1 MRDIDKLEELD
12 EDQLLKEVRYLRA
25 TVAPNIKE
33 KRKEGN
39 KFVKFN
45 KEQLIFQLRNSIKP
59 TSDNDV
65 DVENLLSRAFGLG
78 EEVWKLSKN
87 KMS

>member
-1 MRDIDKLEELD
+1 M
-12 EDQLLKEVRYLRA
+12 RYLRA
-25 TVAPNIKE
+25 TVAPNVKE

-65 DVENLLSRAFGLG
+65 DVENLLSRAFSLG
-78 EEVWKLSKN
+78 EGVEAEQKQNELNIKEN
-87 KMS
+87 EEE